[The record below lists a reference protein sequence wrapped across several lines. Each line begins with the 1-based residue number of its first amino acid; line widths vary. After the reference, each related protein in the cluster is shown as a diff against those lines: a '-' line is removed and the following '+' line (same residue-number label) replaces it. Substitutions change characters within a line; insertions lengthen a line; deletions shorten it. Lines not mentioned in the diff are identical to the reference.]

1 MISVMDGR
9 REKEGE
15 GNEGGGGFLTRS
27 MTFDVSFLY
36 STEYAYCSRALKMRP
51 WVGRRAS
58 EIDDYK
64 QKTRIYYYVV
74 KIKKSL
80 DFELFLCL

>member
-27 MTFDVSFLY
+27 MTFDVSFV
-36 STEYAYCSRALKMRP
+36 SRIARLAM
-51 WVGRRAS
+51 AS
-58 EIDDYK
+58 CY
-64 QKTRIYYYVV
+64 
-74 KIKKSL
+74 
-80 DFELFLCL
+80 

>member
-27 MTFDVSFLY
+27 MTFDVSFVSRWQAGTRVYMMYELVLY
-36 STEYAYCSRALKMRP
+36 
-51 WVGRRAS
+51 
-58 EIDDYK
+58 
-64 QKTRIYYYVV
+64 
-74 KIKKSL
+74 
-80 DFELFLCL
+80 

>member
-27 MTFDVSFLY
+27 MTFDARFVCLASRDGKLVLA
-36 STEYAYCSRALKMRP
+36 ST
-51 WVGRRAS
+51 
-58 EIDDYK
+58 
-64 QKTRIYYYVV
+64 
-74 KIKKSL
+74 
-80 DFELFLCL
+80 